1 VRALVLVGGLLLS
14 FTASALEINDA
25 SRAQLEQL
33 NGVGVTMA
41 DQMLAER
48 AKAPFAGWDDLR
60 KRVKGIGSKRVQEWQ
75 SQGVMVNGERGTGA
89 AVAPRP
95 TKEQGK

>member
-1 VRALVLVGGLLLS
+1 VRALVLVGGLLLL

-60 KRVKGIGSKRVQEWQ
+60 KRVKGIAGKRMQEWQ
-75 SQGVMVNGERGTGA
+75 SQGVMVNGERGTGT
-89 AVAPRP
+89 AVAPAP
-95 TKEQGK
+95 AKEQGK

>member
-1 VRALVLVGGLLLS
+1 MKLITLLFGWLLPL
-14 FTASALEINDA
+14 AAVALEINDA
-25 SRAQLEQL
+25 NRAELEQL